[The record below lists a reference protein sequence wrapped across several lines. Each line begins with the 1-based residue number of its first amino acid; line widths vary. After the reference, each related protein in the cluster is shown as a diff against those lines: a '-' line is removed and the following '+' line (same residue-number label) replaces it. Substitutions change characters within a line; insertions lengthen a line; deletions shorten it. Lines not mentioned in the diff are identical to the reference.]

1 MKPPLIV
8 VFLKWPEP
16 GRVKTRLAA
25 NVGDAKAVAIYRA
38 LVREVGRL
46 LAQCQREE
54 LAICFTPADKA
65 GSIQEWIANDAFREC
80 KIHHW
85 WPQPET
91 DLGGRQAAAVGRAF
105 AHGYDTVALIGT
117 DCIDLDAD
125 TFAQT
130 WTALHEGADW
140 VFGPA
145 DDGGYYLGATK
156 QGAASPHSVFANVR
170 WSTEHTLSDCQK
182 NVTAQNNALL
192 IIETLAD
199 VDDYDDWQSV
209 KDRLPY

>member
-25 NVGDAKAVAIYRA
+25 NVGDAKAVTIYKA
-38 LVREVGRL
+38 LVREVGRR

-54 LAICFTPADKA
+54 LAICFAPAAKA
-65 GSIQEWIANDAFREC
+65 GSIQEWISHDAFREC
-80 KIHHW
+80 EIHHW

-91 DLGGRQAAAVGRAF
+91 DLGGRQAAAVEQAF
-105 AHGYDTVALIGT
+105 AHGYHKVALIGT
-117 DCIDLDAD
+117 DCIDLNAD
-125 TFAQT
+125 TFART
-130 WTALHEGADW
+130 WANLSKEADW

-145 DDGGYYLGATK
+145 NDGGYYLGATK

-182 NVTAQNNALL
+182 NVTAQNNTPL

-199 VDDYDDWQSV
+199 IDDYDDWQSV
-209 KDRLPY
+209 KNRLPN